1 MVFMFN
7 CLLFIFKHIAMTT
20 RGKIALGIFG
30 AAAAGVVIGLL
41 LAPEKGSEVRKRI
54 KRTTGT
60 WVDNVGHLFKKGKYE
75 EKMNPAEVGATM

>member
-7 CLLFIFKHIAMTT
+7 YLLFIFKYIAMTT
-20 RGKIALGIFG
+20 RGKIALGVLG

-41 LAPEKGSEVRKRI
+41 IAPEKGSEVRKRI
-54 KRTTGT
+54 KHTTGT
-60 WVDNVGHLFKKGKYE
+60 WADNVGHLFKKGRHQ